1 MSATQPKSVRAVAT
15 GVRAAYDAVA
25 RAYDAQ
31 LADELDGKPFDRG
44 LLDGFVA
51 LAGQGLLADVGCG
64 PGHVTRFLAARHAH
78 VMGIDLSPGMITIAR
93 QRAPE
98 LTYAVASMLQLP
110 VSDGAWSAAVALY
123 SIIHLTAAERAI
135 ACREFARTMRP
146 GGWLLVAFHID
157 SPEFAVG
164 EVNRITTWFGEAVEL
179 DGFFLKPGD
188 VVHDLEA
195 AGFTVMSTTI
205 RRPWPTGEYPS
216 RRCYLVAQRHT

>member
-1 MSATQPKSVRAVAT
+1 MSATQPESGRAVAT

-25 RAYDAQ
+25 CAYDAQ

-64 PGHVTRFLAARHAH
+64 PGHVTRFLAARHAQ

-110 VSDGAWSAAVALY
+110 ICDGAWSAAVALY
-123 SIIHLTAAERAI
+123 SIIHLTAAGRAI
-135 ACREFARTMRP
+135 ACREFARAVRP

-179 DGFFLKPGD
+179 DGFFLEPGD
-188 VVHDLEA
+188 VADDLEA

-205 RRPWPTGEYPS
+205 RRPWPAGEYPS